1 MTGMTTGMITSN
13 YNIIKYLIE
22 NEMKNE
28 STDKLM
34 EWTILKK
41 TLKKRQLIIRVIL
54 SLKLLVGLRVL
65 MQ

>member
-1 MTGMTTGMITSN
+1 MTGMTTAMITSN

-28 STDKLM
+28 SKLM

-54 SLKLLVGLRVL
+54 SPNYWLVYVF
-65 MQ
+65 